1 MASKNLIQA
10 VAITAELCGGTQL
23 SDLAAQAFLDDLSG
37 YPEAGVLKALARC
50 RKELTGRLTVA
61 AVIQRIP
68 GGRPGPEEAWAIAS
82 KGGTSES
89 ITKVWT
95 REMFSAFIDVQE
107 IYDTEGPI
115 PARMA
120 FKEIYARH
128 IAEAQADGRA
138 VEWVITLGHNMAE
151 RAPAIERAIQAGY
164 ISAQDVPS
172 SMQHLLSAPALAP
185 KEVLRLA
192 VNHGVALPSPE
203 QSADPDV
210 VDTHLRKIREL
221 LKPKPHSPEQEP

>member
-1 MASKNLIQA
+1 MASKNLIQSVA
-10 VAITAELCGGTQL
+10 VTAELCGGTQL
-23 SDLAAQAFLDDLSG
+23 SDLAAKAFLEDLSG
-37 YPEAGVLKALARC
+37 YPEAGVLTALARC
-50 RKELTGRLTVA
+50 RKELTGHLTVA

-95 REMFSAFIDVQE
+95 QEIFAAFVEVQE

-128 IAEAQADGRA
+128 VAEAQATGRP
-138 VEWVITLGHNMAE
+138 VEWQITLGHDTAG
-151 RAPAIERAIQAGY
+151 RAPAIERAIVAGY

-172 SMQHLLSAPALAP
+172 HLLHLVALPTLAP
-185 KEVLRLA
+185 KDALRLA
-192 VNHGVALPSPE
+192 ANHGIALPEPRPAQSDPE
-203 QSADPDV
+203 G
-210 VDTHLRKIREL
+210 VDLHLRKIREIL
-221 LKPKPHSPEQEP
+221 GVAE

>member
-1 MASKNLIQA
+1 MASKNLIQT

-23 SDLAAQAFLDDLSG
+23 SELAARAFLADLEA
-37 YPEAGVLKALARC
+37 YPEPSVIAALARC

-61 AVIQRIP
+61 SVIQRIP

-95 REMFSAFIDVQE
+95 TEIFAAFVEVQE

-120 FKEIYARH
+120 FKEIYARQM
-128 IAEAQADGRA
+128 AESEAAGRP
-138 VEWVITLGHNMAE
+138 VEWKITLGHNAAE
-151 RAPAIERAIQAGY
+151 RAPVIERAIHAGY
-164 ISAQDVPS
+164 ITLQDVPANLH
-172 SMQHLLSAPALAP
+172 HLLAAPGMAL
-185 KEVLRLA
+185 KEALRLA
-192 VNHGVALPSPE
+192 VNHGVSLPAPE
-203 QSADPDV
+203 PHVVRADPEA
-210 VDTHLRKIREL
+210 VDLHLRKIREIL
-221 LKPKPHSPEQEP
+221 GQKE

>member
-1 MASKNLIQA
+1 MASKNLIQTVA
-10 VAITAELCGGTQL
+10 VTAELCGGTQL
-23 SDLAAQAFLDDLSG
+23 SELAAKAFLADLEA
-37 YPEAGVLKALARC
+37 YPEARVIAALSRC

-61 AVIQRIP
+61 AVVQRIP

-89 ITKVWT
+89 ATKVWT
-95 REMFSAFIDVQE
+95 QEIFAAFVEVQE

-128 IAEAQADGRA
+128 VAEAQATGRP
-138 VEWVITLGHNMAE
+138 VEWQITLGHDTAG
-151 RAPAIERAIQAGY
+151 RAPAIERAIVAGY

-172 SMQHLLSAPALAP
+172 HLLHLMALPTLAP
-185 KEVLRLA
+185 KDALRLA
-192 VNHGVALPSPE
+192 ANHGIALPEPRPV
-203 QSADPDV
+203 QADPEV
-210 VDTHLRKIREL
+210 VDLHLRKIREIL
-221 LKPKPHSPEQEP
+221 GVAE

>member
-1 MASKNLIQA
+1 MASKNLIQSVA
-10 VAITAELCGGTQL
+10 VTAELCGGTQL
-23 SDLAAQAFLDDLSG
+23 SDLAAKAFLEDLSG
-37 YPEAGVLKALARC
+37 YPEAGVLTALVRC

-95 REMFSAFIDVQE
+95 QEIFAAFVEVQE

-128 IAEAQADGRA
+128 VAEAQATGRP
-138 VEWVITLGHNMAE
+138 VEWQITLGHNAAE
-151 RAPAIERAIQAGY
+151 RAPAIERAIHAGY
-164 ISAQDVPS
+164 ITLQDVPGNLH
-172 SMQHLLSAPALAP
+172 HLLAAPALLP
-185 KEVLRLA
+185 KEALRLA
-192 VNHGVALPSPE
+192 ANQGVALPEPE
-203 QSADPDV
+203 PQPVPADREV
-210 VDTHLRKIREL
+210 VDHHLRKIRDL
-221 LKPKPHSPEQEP
+221 LGRKP

>member
-1 MASKNLIQA
+1 MASKNLIQSVA
-10 VAITAELCGGTQL
+10 VTAELCGGTQL
-23 SDLAAQAFLDDLSG
+23 SDLAAKAFLEDLSG
-37 YPEAGVLKALARC
+37 YPEAGVLTALARC

-95 REMFSAFIDVQE
+95 QEIFAAFVEVQE

-128 IAEAQADGRA
+128 VAEAQATGRP
-138 VEWVITLGHNMAE
+138 VEWQITLGHDTAG
-151 RAPAIERAIQAGY
+151 RAPAIERAIVAGY

-172 SMQHLLSAPALAP
+172 HLLHLVALPTLAP
-185 KEVLRLA
+185 KDALRLA
-192 VNHGVALPSPE
+192 ANHGIALPEPRPA
-203 QSADPDV
+203 QADPEV
-210 VDTHLRKIREL
+210 VDLHLRKIREIL
-221 LKPKPHSPEQEP
+221 GVAE

>member
-1 MASKNLIQA
+1 MASKNLIQSVA
-10 VAITAELCGGTQL
+10 VTAELCGGTQL
-23 SDLAAQAFLDDLSG
+23 SELAAKAFLDDLARF
-37 YPEAGVLKALARC
+37 PEDRVITALARC

-95 REMFSAFIDVQE
+95 TEIFAAFVEVQE

-120 FKEIYARH
+120 FKEIYARQV
-128 IAEAQADGRA
+128 AESEASGRP
-138 VEWVITLGHNMAE
+138 VEWQITLGHNAAE
-151 RAPAIERAIQAGY
+151 RAPVIERAIHAGY
-164 ISAQDVPS
+164 ITLQDVPVNLH
-172 SMQHLLSAPALAP
+172 HLLTIPSMPP
-185 KEVLRLA
+185 KEALRLA
-192 VNHGVALPSPE
+192 VNHGVSLPAPE
-203 QSADPDV
+203 PQAVRADPEV
-210 VDTHLRKIREL
+210 VDLHLRKIREIL
-221 LKPKPHSPEQEP
+221 GTKS